1 MNELLSNISATQF
14 RRAAD
19 LKERIESLQ
28 QDLNHILGSPVRLEN
43 GTPTK
48 KRRKMSPAAIEKI
61 RAAAKARW
69 ATRKGKT
76 SGRSTAQ
83 PKKTRSAAVR
93 ARLSAIAKARW
104 KKAKAAGKH
113 AL

>member
-1 MNELLSNISATQF
+1 MNELLSDISATQL

-19 LKERIESLQ
+19 LKERIDSLQ
-28 QDLNHILGSPVRLEN
+28 QDLNQILGSPFRPDN
-43 GTPTK
+43 GTII
-48 KRRKMSPAAIEKI
+48 KRRTMSPAAIEKI
-61 RAAAKARW
+61 RVAAKERW
-69 ATRKGKT
+69 AAKKGKA
-76 SGRSTAQ
+76 SGRSAAQ

>member
-1 MNELLSNISATQF
+1 MDQLLTNISAARLRQ
-14 RRAAD
+14 AAD

-28 QDLNHILGSPVRLEN
+28 HDLARIFGMAFDRPRGTNAKNERKNAIQTIRASPSIS
-43 GTPTK
+43 P
-48 KRRKMSPAAIEKI
+48 RRTMSPAVK
-61 RAAAKARW
+61 
-69 ATRKGKT
+69 
-76 SGRSTAQ
+76 
-83 PKKTRSAAVR
+83 